1 MQPISPLLQ
10 VSLYA
15 YGTACIVV
23 ASLRWLR
30 VAQREHYIPGSVAE
44 FAIRWWTVHWGNL
57 ALLACFAGLAALS
70 IAHPLWGAAALTL
83 LVFLPAGIDLRGR
96 TSKLAWTPRMRR
108 LCAAV
113 AIAYLGAAGLGWL
126 GGRPGYVFFVLS
138 GAASP
143 AVVDLALILLAP
155 VEKALSNRYVVQA
168 SKKLRRIGPKVIA
181 LTGSYGKTTTKNY
194 VAHILEPYRRTFA
207 TPASYNNRLGIA
219 KAINESMPEGTEV
232 FVAEVGTYGRGEIA
246 EIVSWLH
253 PDIAGLL
260 VVGPVHLERFGS
272 IRAIAEAK
280 AEIFEG
286 ASVLVVNWDDQEI
299 RGLPGLEGRGLAER
313 SSTLASGPE
322 NPSPRGTG
330 PGRSSTL
337 ASGPGAEP
345 KVLWFSSKDPSADV
359 YVERGEDGE
368 ATLFVGGQDV
378 ARFDSRI
385 HLPQNV
391 AAAAALACACGLE
404 PGQIGSRIS
413 TLPEVEHRRSVSRTD
428 AGIVIV
434 DDTFNS
440 NPEGARRA
448 LDLLASQGEGSRRKV
463 VVTPGMVELGDLQD
477 RENRSFAKEVCSRGF
492 ELIVVG
498 FTNRKALVEGAREA
512 GAEPAAIV
520 DTREEAVAWV
530 RANLGSGD
538 AVLYENDLPDH
549 YP

>member
-1 MQPISPLLQ
+1 MQSVSPLFQ
-10 VSLYA
+10 AALYA
-15 YGTACIVV
+15 YGIACIVV

-44 FAIRWWTVHWGNL
+44 FAVRWWTVHWGNL
-57 ALLACFAGLAALS
+57 VLLACFVGLAVLS
-70 IAHPLWGAAALTL
+70 IAHPLWGVAALTL

-113 AIAYLGAAGLGWL
+113 AIVYLAAAGLGWL

-143 AVVDLALILLAP
+143 AVVDLALAVLAP
-155 VEKALSNRYVVQA
+155 LEKALSNRYVAQA
-168 SKKLRRIGPKVIA
+168 SEKLRRIAPKVVA
-181 LTGSYGKTTTKNY
+181 LTGSYGKTTTKKY

-246 EIVSWLH
+246 EIVSWLR

-272 IRAIAEAK
+272 LRAIAEAK
-280 AEIFEG
+280 SEIFEG
-286 ASVLVVNWDDQEI
+286 ASVLVVNWDDDEI
-299 RGLPGLEGRGLAER
+299 RRLPALEGRGL
-313 SSTLASGPE
+313 S
-322 NPSPRGTG
+322 
-330 PGRSSTL
+330 GRSSTGAL
-337 ASGPGAEP
+337 DTDTSSPTETGSGGSSTKAPGSGGEP
-345 KVLWFSSKDPSADV
+345 AVLWFSAKDPSADV
-359 YVERGEDGE
+359 FVDCGDDEE
-368 ATLFVGGQDV
+368 ATLFVGGQEV
-378 ARFDSRI
+378 ARFDRRI

-391 AAAAALACACGLE
+391 AAAATFAFACGLE

-413 TLPEVEHRRSVSRTD
+413 TLPEVEHRRSVSRAD
-428 AGIVIV
+428 SGIVVV

-448 LDLLASQGEGSRRKV
+448 LDVLASQGEGFGRKV

-477 RENRSFAKEVCSRGF
+477 EENRSFAKEVCSRGF
-492 ELIVVG
+492 ELVVVG
-498 FTNRKALVEGAREA
+498 YTNRKALMEGARQA
-512 GAEPAAIV
+512 GAEPAAVV

-530 RANLGSGD
+530 RENLGSGD